1 MYECIIIIIGRSS
14 SCSVSINIIIIK
26 AIISIPIDNVI
37 VGISIIVSR
46 L

>member
-1 MYECIIIIIGRSS
+1 MYECIIFIGSSS
-14 SCSVSINIIIIK
+14 SCSVSINIIIII

>member
-1 MYECIIIIIGRSS
+1 MKLRVTENFVSLLYLLII
-14 SCSVSINIIIIK
+14 N

>member
-1 MYECIIIIIGRSS
+1 MYECIIIIGSSS
-14 SCSVSINIIIIK
+14 SCSVSINIIFII

>member
-1 MYECIIIIIGRSS
+1 MYECIIIIGNSS
-14 SCSVSINIIIIK
+14 SCSVSINIIII